1 MPDKEETSTDHEG
14 STNADEPMDTSVRVY
29 IRIRPLNKREIAEKQ
44 SIGWNYNKTAMLE
57 DTQNGQRVYAYDQ
70 VRRSGLDRIGTFSL

>member
-1 MPDKEETSTDHEG
+1 MSATEETSTDHDAG
-14 STNADEPMDTSVRVY
+14 SITAEEPIDTSVRVY

-70 VRRSGLDRIGTFSL
+70 VRECV